1 MCVFVCV
8 CVVCVCGMCV
18 LCVCVCVCVL
28 CVCGMCVCV
37 CVVCVSVCVVCV
49 SVCVWYVC
57 VVCVCVCVFC
67 MLVNGLYSTC
77 KYVPLE
83 MVLQLLPLIPI
94 GPRGAGAWC
103 RLLGAGGRVP
113 SGGRR
118 EPSE

>member
-1 MCVFVCV
+1 MC
-8 CVVCVCGMCV
+8 VCVCGMCV
-18 LCVCVCVCVL
+18 LCV
-28 CVCGMCVCV
+28 
-37 CVVCVSVCVVCV
+37 SV
-49 SVCVWYVC
+49 
-57 VVCVCVCVFC
+57 C

-113 SGGRR
+113 GGGRR